1 MLYHNE
7 RNAGVPALSTQ
18 VPVGLHVGHGVKQI
32 STEKVHVTGN
42 LQNTGNDLDISIDG
56 AGFFQILQPNGII
69 AYSRDGHF
77 NIDGQDVW

>member
-1 MLYHNE
+1 M
-7 RNAGVPALSTQ
+7 
-18 VPVGLHVGHGVKQI
+18 
-32 STEKVHVTGN
+32 TGN

-77 NIDGQDVW
+77 NIDGQGRLVTNDGMPV